1 MYHIVVLL
9 LGLISSLDLAQAPFS
24 LSLSERRLQHLL
36 HLGLAFLGTVG
47 NTLGLFL

>member
-9 LGLISSLDLAQAPFS
+9 LGLISSLDLAQAPFG
-24 LSLSERRLQHLL
+24 LLLSERLQHLL
-36 HLGLAFLGTVG
+36 HLGLAFLVTVG